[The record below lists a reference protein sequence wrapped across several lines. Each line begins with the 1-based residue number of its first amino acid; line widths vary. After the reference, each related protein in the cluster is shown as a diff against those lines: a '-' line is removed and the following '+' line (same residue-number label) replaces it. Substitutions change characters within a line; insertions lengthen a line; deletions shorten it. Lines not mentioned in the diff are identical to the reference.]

1 MISIEEVHKLVSIF
15 YQPEFKTFYV
25 NSSDGEKFTMPSGV
39 FVSLGIT
46 TSMEVLKSIRGVIN
60 TGDEY
65 SAELVEIVSKRIAG
79 TQYMNSV
86 TRHNL
91 EEQYKA
97 KVESPENTLDE
108 LGAKKE
114 LERLGKI
121 VQDSSNDFLDDNIQK
136 VIIDYNSLKKV
147 VEKLDHISGGWD
159 NHRIV
164 YRGESGYG
172 FYHLLVN
179 YEKRNDLEYRVGI
192 YVTQKNEGRT
202 T

>member
-46 TSMEVLKSIRGVIN
+46 TSMEVLKSIRDVIN

-86 TRHNL
+86 TRNNL
-91 EEQYKA
+91 EENYKA

-108 LGAKKE
+108 LGEKK
-114 LERLGKI
+114 
-121 VQDSSNDFLDDNIQK
+121 
-136 VIIDYNSLKKV
+136 
-147 VEKLDHISGGWD
+147 
-159 NHRIV
+159 
-164 YRGESGYG
+164 
-172 FYHLLVN
+172 
-179 YEKRNDLEYRVGI
+179 
-192 YVTQKNEGRT
+192 
-202 T
+202 